1 MMSTNNTTNATVNNN
16 TTKANLRTALVNKGI
31 VLKDSEFKKMKKAEL
46 QLMLAK
52 AIAEEMEEMGA
63 DGDIALEY
71 AMEQVDTPTEVD
83 KARLRE
89 RQRVVFALI
98 IAWVYQTIH
107 PFSNN
112 KALFYRAKDPK
123 YTGLWL
129 AEGRRLAR
137 VTGDALMLLYNVKLS
152 GKQFNRQVAL
162 AYNLMI
168 EAGLC
173 HINGE
178 YIAMNDT
185 ERARCVRYYNSDRD
199 FIKDSIAIYEQFV
212 ARK

>member
-1 MMSTNNTTNATVNNN
+1 MSTNNTNATVNNN
-16 TTKANLRTALVNKGI
+16 TKATLRIALADKGV
-31 VLKDSEFKKMKKAEL
+31 VLKDSEFRTLKKAEL
-46 QLMLAK
+46 QLMLVK

-71 AMEQVDTPTEVD
+71 AMEQVDTSEQKVD

-89 RQRVVFALI
+89 RNRVVLSLVV
-98 IAWVYQTIH
+98 AWVYQTIY
-107 PFSNN
+107 PFSND

-173 HINGE
+173 HINGK

-199 FIKDSIAIYEQFV
+199 FIKDSIAIYERFIS
-212 ARK
+212 RK

>member
-1 MMSTNNTTNATVNNN
+1 MSNTTNNVTKVTIRETLANN
-16 TTKANLRTALVNKGI
+16 GI
-31 VLKDSEFKKMKKAEL
+31 TLTDTEFKKTKKDDL
-46 QLMLAK
+46 IRL
-52 AIAEEMEEMGA
+52 
-63 DGDIALEY
+63 LE
-71 AMEQVDTPTEVD
+71 AVKVKDNEKKVDTR
-83 KARLRE
+83 ALE
-89 RQRVVFALI
+89 RQRVVFALV

-107 PFSNN
+107 PFSND

-173 HINGE
+173 HKNGE

-199 FIKDSIAIYEQFV
+199 FIKDSIAIYERFIS
-212 ARK
+212 RK